1 MVYVSLDAEKLL
13 KFVSSL
19 QGWGDKAMQESD
31 EIKKL
36 NEHWDPPAVKSIG
49 SDTNPGDPTSGDASG
64 LASVRLLGDYLSGTI
79 AADLKRRCKEAQQMN
94 SDGILTKTPEGRLT
108 YFLPD
113 DAEDTAVNVEK
124 NNTEAAKKAKQ
135 HAEELG
141 DIDRPGGRSSRG
153 RHRTSG
159 EIIDDMEENKD
170 NPVYGNVFLK
180 SIQPDKFIRL
190 YKTQKV
196 IYPKTKSIFSHIL
209 ASASQ
214 IEENGLDLATTF
226 TNGLQIGNPSNSDQF
241 ENLATLNE
249 MLHDETTKFGTN
261 FLINMGDNTRFA
273 YPKDASKYPSQEYHS
288 PLNFDVHNGVLSAMG
303 RNPVA
308 ATKYLYGVDH
318 NGVYNKELVKARWD
332 GLKNRETLDQEDAT
346 SAMKAA
352 STLRTDK
359 DYGEQA
365 TRVTA
370 LSLKYAADNIPK
382 SQYTDQVKKNV
393 SVMVANCPE
402 EVHNIANGQ
411 QIKSSLQIPMPE
423 GVEGAEAQ
431 MKVNR
436 NTISTVIYNV
446 IDNKDAAVTISSVV
460 GHHAIDN
467 KSNLGTIDGLTTKYS
482 EAGADLGYLEHIANM
497 RFNDNKED
505 KQNAKNTSD
514 AVGGAFRTVIGSLLP
529 KGFDIAWSIGT
540 SIADAVDANN
550 LKDKNGNKIDVDN
563 VPPISNEEYLK
574 NLAITEAVNTGLMKA
589 EPNVSVPQTIS
600 KEEDG
605 VETSTVTVNITDSEG
620 RVIIPNE
627 YDPTY
632 SAALDS
638 FKTKLEGSEKKL
650 SNAIDDVDEGSD
662 GAKKRFAAGNDV
674 NAGGIVISKGR

>member
-1 MVYVSLDAEKLL
+1 MVYVSLDVEKLL

-64 LASVRLLGDYLSGTI
+64 LASVRSLGDYLSRII
-79 AADLKRRCKEAQQMN
+79 ATDLKRRCKEAQQMN

-135 HAEELG
+135 DAAELG
-141 DIDRPGGRSSRG
+141 DIDRPGERSSRG

-180 SIQPDKFIRL
+180 SVQPEKFIRL

-241 ENLATLNE
+241 ENLAALNE

-273 YPKDASKYPSQEYHS
+273 YPKDASKYPSQEYPS

-370 LSLKYAADNIPK
+370 LSLKYAAENISK
-382 SQYTDQVKKNV
+382 SQYTDKVKKNV

-497 RFNDNKED
+497 RFNDNKAD
-505 KQNAKNTSD
+505 KQNTEDTSK
-514 AVGGAFRTVIGSLLP
+514 AVGGAFRTVIGALLP

-574 NLAITEAVNTGLMKA
+574 NLAITEAVNSGLMKA

-620 RVIIPNE
+620 RVIIPKE
-627 YDPTY
+627 YDATY
-632 SAALDS
+632 SAALDT
-638 FKTKLEGSEKKL
+638 FKTKLEGSERKL
-650 SNAIDDVDEGSD
+650 SNAIDDVDEASE
-662 GAKKRFAAGNDV
+662 GAKKRFAEGNNVD
-674 NAGGIVISKGR
+674 AGGIVILKGR

>member
-1 MVYVSLDAEKLL
+1 MVYVSLDVEKLL

-141 DIDRPGGRSSRG
+141 DIDRPGERSSRG

-180 SIQPDKFIRL
+180 SVQPEKFIRL

-241 ENLATLNE
+241 ENLAALNE

-273 YPKDASKYPSQEYHS
+273 YPKDASKYPSQEYPS

-370 LSLKYAADNIPK
+370 LSLKYAAENISK
-382 SQYTDQVKKNV
+382 SQYTDKVKKNV

-497 RFNDNKED
+497 RFNDNKAD
-505 KQNAKNTSD
+505 KQNTEDTSK
-514 AVGGAFRTVIGSLLP
+514 AVGGAFRTVIGALLP

-574 NLAITEAVNTGLMKA
+574 NLAITEAVNSGLMKA

-620 RVIIPNE
+620 RVIIPKE
-627 YDPTY
+627 YDATY
-632 SAALDS
+632 SAALDT
-638 FKTKLEGSEKKL
+638 FKTKLEGSERKL
-650 SNAIDDVDEGSD
+650 SNAIDDVDEASE
-662 GAKKRFAAGNDV
+662 GAKKRFAEGNNVD
-674 NAGGIVISKGR
+674 AGGIVILKGR